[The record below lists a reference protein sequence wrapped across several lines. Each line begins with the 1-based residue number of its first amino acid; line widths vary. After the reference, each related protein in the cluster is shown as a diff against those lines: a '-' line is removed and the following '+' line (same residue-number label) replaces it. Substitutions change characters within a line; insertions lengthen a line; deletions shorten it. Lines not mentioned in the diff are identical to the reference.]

1 MTTTKAIQVTVCD
14 ERGRFT
20 FTDVTDEKIVLKGSG
35 EVTMTAEQLKEICDK
50 MLRNSKVQKANG

>member
-1 MTTTKAIQVTVCD
+1 MTATKAVQIAVCD

-35 EVTMTAEQLKEICDK
+35 EVTLTTEQLKEICDK
-50 MLRNSKVQKANG
+50 MLRNSKLLKMSD